1 MNWLHIIFVCEI
13 YIILTLS
20 ANLVSGYTGLLSF
33 ANAAFY
39 GISAYLTALIMKNYG
54 INFFVALPIAMIFN
68 ILVSLLITYFSIK
81 LKNLYFIIATIAFQI
96 IIFGIL
102 YNWEKVTGGSD
113 GLPDIP
119 KIEIL
124 GYTLNQTIDY
134 AVLGGIFMTIVIV
147 FFLSFRNTPFIRLLE
162 CIRDHELETISLGK
176 NINYFKFVCISIS
189 SAFMAI
195 SGSLYAVY
203 NNFIDAKSF
212 TLDESILIV
221 SMILIGGTGNVIGPD
236 LGAFADLKKENLI
249 ETFSDYDDLIS
260 KIDHQMNNDTFSA
273 EKKVID
279 KFLKQNSW
287 TKFAENFSL
296 IMESV

>member
-39 GISAYLTALIMKNYG
+39 GISAYITALIMKSYGLNY
-54 INFFVALPIAMIFN
+54 FFVLPIAMFFN
-68 ILVSLLITYFSIK
+68 VVVSLLITYFSIK
-81 LKNLYFIIATIAFQI
+81 LRNLYFIIATIAFQI

-102 YNWEKVTGGSD
+102 YNWENVTGGSD
-113 GLPDIP
+113 GIRDIP

-124 GYTLNQTIDY
+124 GNTLNSTLPYTIIGGFFM
-134 AVLGGIFMTIVIV
+134 VLVIG
-147 FFLSFRNTPFIRLLE
+147 FFLSFRKTPFIRLLE

-176 NINYFKFVCISIS
+176 NINYSKFICISIS

-221 SMILIGGTGNVIGPD
+221 SMILIGGTGNVIGPVF
-236 LGAFADLKKENLI
+236 GAVFFVLLPEIIRLFPI
-249 ETFSDYDDLIS
+249 ETSQGASI
-260 KIDHQMNNDTFSA
+260 QM
-273 EKKVID
+273 IIYG
-279 KFLKQNSW
+279 
-287 TKFAENFSL
+287 L
-296 IMESV
+296 IMILVVRFRPNGLFGKFRFQ